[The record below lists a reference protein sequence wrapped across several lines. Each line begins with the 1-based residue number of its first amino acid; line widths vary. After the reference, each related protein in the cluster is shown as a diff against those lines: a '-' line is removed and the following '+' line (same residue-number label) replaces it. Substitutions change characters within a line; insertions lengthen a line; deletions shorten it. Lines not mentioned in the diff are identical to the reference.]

1 MIWDGWYGGRRRGG
15 MYVCMYVY
23 RVSHRTVLISFYAYH
38 FYACMYLHVGL
49 VFPS

>member
-1 MIWDGWYGGRRRGG
+1 